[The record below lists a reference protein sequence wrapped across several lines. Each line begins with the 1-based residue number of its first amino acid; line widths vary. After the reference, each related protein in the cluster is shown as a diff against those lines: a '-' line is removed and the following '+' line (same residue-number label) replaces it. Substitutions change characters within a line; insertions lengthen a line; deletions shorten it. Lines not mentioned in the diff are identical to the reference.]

1 MNFGNLAKAFE
12 AVVVLS
18 DAARRLKGS
27 FPARA
32 VAPGDTELTS
42 SPPASPAAA
51 GLGGQVEARLTNIVV
66 AALHEA
72 FDRDHARL
80 ELDRAQVDQQRR
92 RAEEALRLELRRQAA
107 DREVARLRLL
117 AGTSMVGWI
126 ASVLLLGWRLPLASA
141 PARIALAL
149 GWMLLLGALA
159 AAFSAMGRVG
169 AAAAADAPATA
180 DLRASALSMW
190 LLILGLACTA
200 ATLLI

>member
-12 AVVVLS
+12 AVVVLG

-27 FPARA
+27 FPARS
-32 VAPGDTELTS
+32 VAPRDAGLTS
-42 SPPASPAAA
+42 SPPAA
-51 GLGGQVEARLTNIVV
+51 GLGGQVEARLTNVVV

-72 FDRDHARL
+72 FNRDHARL
-80 ELDRAQVDQQRR
+80 ELDRAQMDEQRR
-92 RAEEALRLELRRQAA
+92 RAEESLRLELRRQAA

-126 ASVLLLGWRLPLASA
+126 ASVLLLGWRIPLAST

-169 AAAAADAPATA
+169 AAAASEAPASA
-180 DLRASALSMW
+180 DPGASALPMW
-190 LLILGLACTA
+190 LLILGLASTA